1 MGHGVRRIVHA
12 PRRTRETHLPN
23 PLHLRHREGRNS
35 VGSWRGTHDLPDR
48 LMYVV
53 YILTPMIGQPA
64 EMQESFTIDEAD
76 IQQAWHRTLL
86 TDQIP
91 HELGGLAV
99 VPQFVLSLS

>member
-53 YILTPMIGQPA
+53 
-64 EMQESFTIDEAD
+64 SFVLRIVGGYA
-76 IQQAWHRTLL
+76 
-86 TDQIP
+86 
-91 HELGGLAV
+91 GGLVAQR
-99 VPQFVLSLS
+99 PTAIREAQLQ